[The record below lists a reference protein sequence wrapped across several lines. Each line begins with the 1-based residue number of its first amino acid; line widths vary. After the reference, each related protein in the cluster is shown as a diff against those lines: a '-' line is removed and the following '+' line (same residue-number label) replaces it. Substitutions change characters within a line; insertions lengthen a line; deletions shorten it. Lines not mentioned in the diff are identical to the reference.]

1 MFKDLTFNFIPIMPL
16 WAIAGVGIV
25 GLALLIWGSIHL
37 RQKLVPAKW
46 VAIHFVLRVIA
57 LAVFL
62 VCLMQ
67 PVVGFTKNVA
77 LKPDLLVLM
86 DTSESMGTKDQA
98 ADKSR
103 LDYVRDGL
111 NSGFLSKMQSRFNV
125 TLFSFDKSAR
135 PAAQE
140 ELANLSATGTTTRFA
155 ESIRGAWDYYQQD
168 VSSRDI
174 TSAPPVRAVM
184 VSDGD
189 DLSNEDSVKV
199 AQDLGLPIYTLGPAQ
214 PKSENA
220 PANIVVSSVQSPRR
234 VLLGSESR
242 ILATIRQKNMDNK
255 PLELVLTE
263 NGKEIRKESVTFPTG
278 VNERQVRFHHRPG
291 EPGLKVYEFF
301 VREKEAPVNAA
312 DKPKPAYRLSI
323 NVMDEKHEVLLI
335 QDTWRWDFRYIR
347 RVLENDPSFAFT
359 GFLRRGGGAYV
370 QAAEPDRR
378 VRVGGFPESLGEL
391 EGFDTIIL
399 SSVDY
404 DNMSKRM
411 ANAIFRLVTEDGK
424 SLIVVADSNIGSVQ
438 SKPQI
443 YLLLPV
449 DLDKIKAGQAI
460 DGPIAVHV
468 TPEGLSSPF
477 FFTPQGSGD
486 KGNVWKNLPPLGD
499 IFQVIKKRPGATI
512 LLEAHDDKSELKNQ
526 YGWPIVMAEQT
537 VGRGRVL
544 YINTDT
550 LWRWQSMARIGP
562 NSGLTPYELFWQQTM
577 RAMTPARSSTGG
589 VYIEL
594 QTNRSKYEAGQ
605 KVQVRAKIENTRP
618 LDRPVIEANVLMPD
632 GQSLPLGFSAHPT
645 EKGVYLAEFEPTKE
659 GQYRL
664 NAQVVSAGKTLADT
678 ATAIDVDAPRGER
691 NSIDV
696 NLPNLARIADGTG
709 GKVIDLNNSDTWPIV
724 ENAAEVRAD
733 RHFSWRLWDNYSL
746 LVLLCIVF
754 GIDWT
759 IRLLRGYV

>member
-1 MFKDLTFNFIPIMPL
+1 MFKDLTFNYIPILPL
-16 WAIAGVGIV
+16 WAIAGVGVV

-46 VAIHFVLRVIA
+46 VAIHFVLRVLA

-62 VCLMQ
+62 VCLLQ
-67 PVVGFTKNVA
+67 PVIGFTRNVA
-77 LKPDLLVLM
+77 LKPDLLVLV
-86 DTSESMGTKDQA
+86 DTSESMGIKDQA
-98 ADKSR
+98 SDKSR
-103 LDYVRDGL
+103 LDYVRNGI
-111 NSGFLSKMQSRFNV
+111 NSGLLSKMESRFNV
-125 TLFSFDKSAR
+125 MLFSFDKTSR
-135 PAAQE
+135 PANKE
-140 ELANLSATGTTTRFA
+140 ELANLSANGTTTRYA
-155 ESIRGAWDYYQQD
+155 ESVRGAWDFYQQD

-174 TSAPPVRAVM
+174 TSTPPVRAVL
-184 VSDGD
+184 VSDGE

-255 PLELVLTE
+255 PLELVLME
-263 NGKEIRKESVTFPTG
+263 NGKEVMVQNATFPSG
-278 VNERQVRFHHRPG
+278 VNERQIRFHHRPT

-301 VREKEAPVNAA
+301 VREKDAPANPAV
-312 DKPKPAYRLSI
+312 KPAPAYRLSI
-323 NVMDEKHEVLLI
+323 NVMDDKHEVLLI

-378 VRVGGFPESLGEL
+378 VRVGGFPESQGEL

-399 SSVDY
+399 SGVDY
-404 DNMSKRM
+404 ANMSRRT
-411 ANAIFRLVTEDGK
+411 ANAIYRLVVEDGK
-424 SLIVVADSNIGSVQ
+424 SLVVIADSNIGTVV
-438 SKPQI
+438 KVPQI

-449 DLDKIKAGQAI
+449 DLNPQVAGQAI

-477 FFTPQGSGD
+477 FFTPQGNTD
-486 KGNVWKNLPPLGD
+486 KSIWKNLPALGD
-499 IFQVIKKRPGATI
+499 IFPAIKKRPGATI
-512 LLEAHDDKSELKNQ
+512 LLEAHDEKRELMNA
-526 YGWPIVMAEQT
+526 YGWAIVMAEQT

-544 YINTDT
+544 YIGTDT
-550 LWRWQSMARIGP
+550 LWRWQSLARIGP
-562 NSGLTPYELFWQQTM
+562 NSGLTPYELFWQQAM

-589 VYIEL
+589 VYVEL

-664 NAQVVSAGKTLADT
+664 TAQVVTGGKTIADT
-678 ATAIDVDAPRGER
+678 VTAIDVDAPRGER

-696 NLPNLARIADGTG
+696 NLANLARIADGTG
-709 GKVIDLNNSDTWPIV
+709 GKVIDVNNSETWPV
-724 ENAAEVRAD
+724 VDNANEVRAD
-733 RHFSWRLWDNYSL
+733 RRFSWRLWDNYSL
-746 LVLLCIVF
+746 LILLCVIF
-754 GIDWT
+754 GVDWT